1 MNASEQ
7 GRERALNALGEKN
20 PGKAAEKRFEFA
32 DNRMERAQEKANL
45 SDVESTINMTK
56 SFEGEMEKVNN
67 LVENARTR
75 DMNISQL
82 EEKIAEKAQKHL
94 TTLEELN
101 ETVPEEAREGIQK
114 AMEAST
120 KGLSGALENIRNRD
134 PGKADEIEKGMSDFV
149 RDRIENFEPGP
160 PQANFIYPDS
170 EPIEIPSNV
179 EERMQNNIPWESTFE
194 AYTTQDS
201 RSDVEDWYT
210 NKMDEEGWTLT
221 FEDDD
226 YNTIFWT
233 ADDETKAFGIVL
245 VEEDVAAD
253 EFEVNE
259 ENTVFILVEKIL

>member
-1 MNASEQ
+1 MSRNLKKYFSVFVAISLIVIILLSA
-7 GRERALNALGEKN
+7 GCI
-20 PGKAAEKRFEFA
+20 EF
-32 DNRMERAQEKANL
+32 
-45 SDVESTINMTK
+45 
-56 SFEGEMEKVNN
+56 NN
-67 LVENARTR
+67 G
-75 DMNISQL
+75 I
-82 EEKIAEKAQKHL
+82 EE
-94 TTLEELN
+94 
-101 ETVPEEAREGIQK
+101 
-114 AMEAST
+114 
-120 KGLSGALENIRNRD
+120 D
-134 PGKADEIEKGMSDFV
+134 
-149 RDRIENFEPGP
+149 
-160 PQANFIYPDS
+160 FIYPDS